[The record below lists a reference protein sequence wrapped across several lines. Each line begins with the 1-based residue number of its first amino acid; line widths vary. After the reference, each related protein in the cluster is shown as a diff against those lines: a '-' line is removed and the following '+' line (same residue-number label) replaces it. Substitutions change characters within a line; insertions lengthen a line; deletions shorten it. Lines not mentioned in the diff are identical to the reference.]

1 MSQRYLTGAYD
12 DTWNPG
18 TYAFWDI
25 DPIVVNYKGT
35 MIVLHVVV
43 FSGEEEKAKEKKTY
57 SIHCYCLLLPIHWN
71 GILRLMLT
79 FPARIYGTPNEFIY
93 FHVTGDRIRES
104 IFGSIFS
111 RCLYRWLQYDRGVYR
126 LLLHTRPVHHL
137 LAGDSGCIS
146 LARISPQHP
155 DGRYTFP
162 FSFGLWCVGL
172 TNFFCSVHFTLWLT
186 SYPSSHLN
194 KFVRHFKIRCC

>member
-1 MSQRYLTGAYD
+1 
-12 DTWNPG
+12 
-18 TYAFWDI
+18 
-25 DPIVVNYKGT
+25 
-35 MIVLHVVV
+35 
-43 FSGEEEKAKEKKTY
+43 
-57 SIHCYCLLLPIHWN
+57 
-71 GILRLMLT
+71 MLT

-194 KFVRHFKIRCC
+194 KFVRLFKIRCVRGKTIRSKNTNRRHQTILCNLHRCRVPRFVVGCKYLHYH